1 MRFVPGKLRSQS
13 ASTLAVFPKFRKP
26 LDPVAPVPAVVII
39 PRVLNVPNAARYL
52 SATIN
57 LVDELVRKGEVR
69 SFILGKERVIDC
81 RELDRYVERRNAEPA
96 QKLTKRADNF
106 KAA

>member
-1 MRFVPGKLRSQS
+1 MPGKPRL
-13 ASTLAVFPKFRKP
+13 VFRKP
-26 LDPVAPVPAVVII
+26 LAPVTPIPAVVII

-69 SFILGKERVIDC
+69 SFMQGKERVIDC
-81 RELDRYVERRNAEPA
+81 RELDRYVERRNSEPA
-96 QKLTKRADNF
+96 QKLTERADNF
-106 KAA
+106 NKAA